1 MGYYAQSAAD
11 SREQPAPPA
20 TADRSGDR
28 VKNPGA
34 RDEDHD
40 ERGQQE
46 LDGHARQRSRSGMT
60 RQEDCFSSC
69 TGGRCKPT
77 RGREE
82 SSLSAEA
89 TLLQSVASRVVGD
102 RFYG

>member
-1 MGYYAQSAAD
+1 MGDYAKSAAD
-11 SREQPAPPA
+11 SREQTAPPVA
-20 TADRSGDR
+20 ADRAGDR

-60 RQEDCFSSC
+60 RQERCVSSS
-69 TGGRCKPT
+69 T
-77 RGREE
+77 RGRCNPRRGGEE
-82 SSLSAEA
+82 SSLRAEA
-89 TLLQSVASRVVGD
+89 TLLQSVASYVAGD
-102 RFYG
+102 PFYG